1 MVRGLLKI
9 ALGAGL
15 AILALVG
22 LAVVVPPLSA
32 PEPPL
37 MTAEHVQPWPFTVD
51 AVEVWCC
58 RAGQVT
64 LAYNDQRYEFNDGRF
79 SVVRLAKPGLSLDD
93 FEPARKTAYR
103 IARERW
109 PEDVR

>member
-1 MVRGLLKI
+1 MIRGLLKI
-9 ALGAGL
+9 ALGAALG
-15 AILALVG
+15 ILALVIF
-22 LAVVVPPLSA
+22 AVIVPPLSA

-37 MTAEHVQPWPFTVD
+37 MTAEHVQQWPFTVE

-64 LAYNDQRYEFNDGRF
+64 LAYNDQRYEFNEDRI
-79 SVVRLAKPGLSLDD
+79 SVVRLAKPGLSLSD
-93 FEPARKTAYR
+93 FEPARETVYR

-109 PEDVR
+109 PEDVP